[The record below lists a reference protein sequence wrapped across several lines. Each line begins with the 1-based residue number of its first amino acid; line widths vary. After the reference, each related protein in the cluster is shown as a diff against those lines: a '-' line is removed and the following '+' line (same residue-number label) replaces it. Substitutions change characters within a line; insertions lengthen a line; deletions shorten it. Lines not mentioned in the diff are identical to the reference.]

1 MYFCFSSVNPA
12 VLKIDGVY
20 FGSCHENIK
29 SCNISSS
36 NLPYV
41 EICPLNNCGLPLSFF
56 PNEEFLNSPPK
67 SVVVTDLKGGYLI
80 KYFNEKISSEFKII
94 AQEKSSYSVVTLFN
108 ENGNKLSIET
118 PTDFYTENFDFFVSS
133 AKFQSVTVDGKTL
146 LAVIIYSIERTF
158 FNIYDLG
165 EKTNKLLSEEVQSFS
180 LDNEIKITK
189 EYGDIAKHKV
199 TLLYGYKNNSLY
211 VKDKTVSSL
220 RKITCDSLIDEII
233 PFAFLEALMVGDSIS
248 EFLSDKILS
257 SENKLSGFFGNFIGV
272 FPPPEFH
279 PSNQVGLVY
288 RIKDNLYKTEYFT
301 FSIENK
307 KITSIKKV

>member
-1 MYFCFSSVNPA
+1 MYFCISSTHPA

-20 FGSCHENIK
+20 LGSC
-29 SCNISSS
+29 CNTVKCYDFPKDATPFI
-36 NLPYV
+36 
-41 EICPLNNCGLPLSFF
+41 EICTLNGCAPSLSFF
-56 PNEEFLNSPPK
+56 PEQNFLNTPPQA
-67 SVVVTDLKGGYLI
+67 VAVTDLKGGYLI
-80 KYFNEKISSEFKII
+80 KYFNQPINSDFKII
-94 AQEKSSYSVVTLFN
+94 AQEKSSSAVVTLFN

-118 PTDFYTENFDFFVSS
+118 PTDFYTENFDFLVNS
-133 AKFQSVTVDGKTL
+133 AKFKPVTVDGKTL

-158 FNIYDLG
+158 LSIYDLG
-165 EKTNKLLSEEVQSFS
+165 EKTIKLLSEEVQSFS
-180 LDNEIKITK
+180 LDNEIKFTK
-189 EYGDIAKHKV
+189 EYVDIAKHKV

-211 VKDKTVSSL
+211 IKDKNVSSL

-233 PFAFLEALMVGDSIS
+233 PFAFLEALLLGDSIS

-272 FPPPEFH
+272 FPPPEFR

-288 RIKDNLYKTEYFT
+288 KQKDNLYKTEYFT